1 MSVARKTPR
10 LSVAP
15 VRRRVPPPEGG
26 PALVSPEARA
36 GGKTSPRPS
45 ERQAARTPD
54 PGTGAAS
61 PGGTRAAPGR
71 GRAPRTPAGGERG
84 SRAADDRSP
93 LAGSQALS
101 GAEWRKAAARAQ
113 RKTTRAASKPPAT
126 PALPPAPGSAPLV
139 ATASCTACGQIAG
152 PGPMGDVDRVAVKH
166 TGVGHSTGVSAELGG
181 AA

>member
-1 MSVARKTPR
+1 MTPLDR
-10 LSVAP
+10 AAGEQTGVRRAQDPAAGVAP

-54 PGTGAAS
+54 PGTGAVN

-71 GRAPRTPAGGERG
+71 GRAPRTPAGGHG

-113 RKTTRAASKPPAT
+113 RKTTRRPARQAARRARPS
-126 PALPPAPGSAPLV
+126 PGAGIRSAHRHRQLYRLR
-139 ATASCTACGQIAG
+139 A
-152 PGPMGDVDRVAVKH
+152 DRRARTH
-166 TGVGHSTGVSAELGG
+166 G
-181 AA
+181 